1 VNTLP
6 GEDAVGSDV
15 AFEEWLPWRVQPLAM
30 LLIGKG
36 ESYASF
42 KYSSELCSR
51 LRASMDTTVCTFP
64 GEPVFA
70 LLQISLGEEIGHVH
84 HLVTP
89 TDSSLAEVQL
99 LKGERRKFPV
109 ENALLNMTSGRIEK
123 VIRCLLVLA
132 DAIGKERRE
141 LNRIAR
147 VLQASF
153 ALDKEGADSL
163 MSYDASLLDELLGER
178 LSFEV
183 AESRY
188 VRVASN
194 AGGSSSF
201 PKVVTAAKNIAD
213 LFRLVR
219 GLLDEYSEEIARQ
232 DCPKMKAYRKEAN
245 YQGYCVSDAGVPVQ
259 LQLGSTSGC
268 RPERA
273 EGETKEAT
281 NSWTYISEKTVLS
294 KTLQSPP
301 RRYFLGVELV
311 SCYEALAVDLS
322 EGREMSLE
330 SLCGFN
336 ILLGLALA
344 MNPHDEK
351 LLDEEISLFRDFVTG
366 VRMRRHV
373 KRAKNQFV
381 PPPELERH
389 FVASAVDFSI
399 LVPALLSKYYE
410 KISDTYGAKTTVG
423 DLYRKLD
430 AEPVK
435 ALKKWFKSLSEKNHI
450 PVISIRSVGNEVPE
464 MMVAKHDRSLS
475 TVYAVTGSESHA
487 PSIQSYY
494 GADSLHHLE
503 EALENT
509 LRTYLGG
516 EC

>member
-1 VNTLP
+1 VDKLP

-15 AFEEWLPWRVQPLAM
+15 TFEEWLPWRAQPLAT
-30 LLIGKG
+30 LLTNKG

-42 KYSSELCSR
+42 KYSDELCSR
-51 LRASMDTTVCTFP
+51 LRASMDTTVCIFP

-70 LLQISLGEEIGHVH
+70 LLQISLGEEVGHVPH
-84 HLVTP
+84 VVTP

-123 VIRCLLVLA
+123 VIRCLLVIA
-132 DAIGKERRE
+132 DAIGKERPE
-141 LNRIAR
+141 LKRIAR
-147 VLQASF
+147 VLQSCF
-153 ALDKEGADSL
+153 AVVKGADSVT
-163 MSYDASLLDELLGER
+163 SYEASLLDELLGDR
-178 LSFEV
+178 LSFGL

-188 VRVASN
+188 ASIASN
-194 AGGSSSF
+194 DGGSSSF

-219 GLLDEYSEEIARQ
+219 GLLDEYSEEIVKQ
-232 DCPKMKAYRKEAN
+232 DCSQMKAYRKGEN
-245 YQGYCVSDAGVPVQ
+245 YLGYCVSEPEVPVQ
-259 LQLGSTSGC
+259 LQLGNANAP

-273 EGETKEAT
+273 EGEMKEAT
-281 NSWTYISEKTVLS
+281 NSWIYISGKTVLS
-294 KTLQSPP
+294 KTLQSQP

-311 SCYEALAVDLS
+311 SCYEALVVDLS

-351 LLDEEISLFRDFVTG
+351 LLEKEISLFRDFVTG

-373 KRAKNQFV
+373 KRAKNQFI
-381 PPPELERH
+381 PPPGLEKY
-389 FVASAVDFSI
+389 FVASVVDFSI
-399 LVPALLSKYYE
+399 LVPELLSKYYE
-410 KISDTYGAKTTVG
+410 KISDRYGASTKVG
-423 DLYRKLD
+423 DLYRKLGGD
-430 AEPVK
+430 PVK
-435 ALKKWFKSLSEKNHI
+435 AVKRWFKSLSDKHHI

-464 MMVAKHDRSLS
+464 MMVAEHDRSLS
-475 TVYAVTGSESHA
+475 TVYAITGSESHA

-494 GADSLHHLE
+494 GADSILHLDQ
-503 EALENT
+503 ALRNT
-509 LRTYLGG
+509 LMAYLGG